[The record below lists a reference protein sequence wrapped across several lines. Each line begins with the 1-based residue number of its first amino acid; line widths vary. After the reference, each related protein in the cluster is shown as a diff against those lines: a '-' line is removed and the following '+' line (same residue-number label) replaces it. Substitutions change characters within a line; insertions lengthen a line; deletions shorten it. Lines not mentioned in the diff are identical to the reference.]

1 MKSYKKGRKVMNK
14 KIKNFFKCS
23 VIGMIVLCIVVFV
36 GLTLFMADKTEES
49 VREVSEIYMSEMNLQ
64 LKQKFTSII
73 DLRLDQVD
81 GIIKRNP
88 PSTVTYGEN
97 MKKTLITSVEV
108 RGFSY
113 LGLYSESG
121 KLEDIYGDKIK
132 MKDIHALTG
141 SLKKNGCIVAQGT
154 DKEGEKILVLGKP
167 AAYPMENGE
176 KSVAIV
182 VSISMEYLNE
192 ALFLHS
198 DDAMVFSHILD
209 ADGTFIIRN
218 GDAYRENYFDRIKN
232 EFEEVDGKDAGQYAR
247 ELKSA
252 MEKKEDYF
260 TLIQVRGERRHIYCS
275 PISENSNW
283 YLISVMPDEV
293 LENSITRLDTL
304 RVIIIIASSGI
315 LLIGMSIVFLLY
327 FRLSRQ
333 QMLALDKAKKEA
345 VTANKAKSEF
355 LSSMSHDI
363 RTPMNA
369 IIGMTEIAMKNLH
382 DVVRVEDC
390 LKKVKLSSKHL
401 LGLINDVLDMSKI
414 ESGKMTLN
422 ISPMSLKEAMD
433 DIVNIMQPQVKA
445 GKQNFDIF
453 IHNIQSE
460 EVYCDSVRLNQ
471 VLLNLLSNAVKF
483 TPEQGRIDVHLYQES
498 SPLGDEYVRN
508 HFIVEDTG
516 IGMSE
521 EFQKKIFDTF
531 ERENTEEVQ
540 NITGTGLGM
549 AITKCIVDMMEGTIE
564 LESEKEVGSKFHVT
578 LDLKKAHVH
587 EREMKLPEWNI
598 LIVDDNEQLCTSA
611 VSNLEELGV
620 KAEWTLDGREAV
632 QMIQRRHD
640 RKEDYH
646 FVLIDWKMPNMD
658 GMETIHEIRKSVG
671 NEIPVFLISAY
682 DWSDMEEEIQTSDIQ
697 GFISKPL
704 FKSTL
709 FSRLI
714 QYVGEDND
722 ESGQNGEQ
730 EVDFTGRRVL
740 LAEDIDLN
748 WEIANEILSS
758 AGLTLERAVNGLDCV
773 EKFEKSQ
780 PGFYDAI
787 LMDIRM
793 PVMNGYDAT
802 RTIRSL
808 DRADKELPIIAMT
821 ADAFSDDA
829 RRCMDCG
836 MNAHL
841 AKPLD
846 IKECMRV
853 LKNYLG

>member
-1 MKSYKKGRKVMNK
+1 MKCYKKGRKVMNK

-23 VIGMIVLCIVVFV
+23 FIGMMVLCIVVFV
-36 GLTLFMADKTEES
+36 CLTLFMADKTEES

-64 LKQKFTSII
+64 LRQKFTSII
-73 DLRLDQVD
+73 ELRLDQVD

-88 PSTVTYGEN
+88 PSTVSYGEK
-97 MKKTLITSVEV
+97 MKKTLTTSVEV

-113 LGLYSESG
+113 FGLYSESG
-121 KLEDIYGDKIK
+121 KLEKLYGEQIEIK
-132 MKDIHALTG
+132 DTQTLTD
-141 SLKKNGCIVAQGT
+141 SLKKSGCIVAQGT
-154 DKEGEKILVLGKP
+154 DEAGEKILVLGKP
-167 AAYPMENGE
+167 ADYPMGNGE
-176 KSVAIV
+176 KSASVIV
-182 VSISMEYLNE
+182 GISMEYLNQ

-198 DDAMVFSHILD
+198 DDAMLYSHIID
-209 ADGTFIIRN
+209 GDGTFIIRN
-218 GDAYRENYFDRIKN
+218 GDAYRDSYFERIKS
-232 EFEEVDGKDAGQYAR
+232 EFQEIGGKDAGQYAR

-252 MEKKEDYF
+252 MEKRKEYF
-260 TLIQVRGERRHIYCS
+260 TLIQVKGERRHIYCS
-275 PISENSNW
+275 PVSENSNW

-293 LENSITRLDTL
+293 LEKSITRLDTL
-304 RVIIIIASSGI
+304 RVGIIIASSGI

-333 QMLALDKAKKEA
+333 QMRALDKAKKEA

-369 IIGMTEIAMKNLH
+369 IIGMTEIAMKNIH
-382 DVVRVEDC
+382 DAMRVEDC

-422 ISPMSLKEAMD
+422 ISPMSLREAMD

-483 TPEQGRIDVHLYQES
+483 TPEQGRIDVHLYQEPS
-498 SPLGDEYVRN
+498 AWGDDYVRN

-531 ERENTEEVQ
+531 ERENTEEVR
-540 NITGTGLGM
+540 NTIGTGLGM
-549 AITKCIVDMMEGTIE
+549 AITKCIVDMMKGTIE

-578 LDLKKAHVH
+578 LDLKKVNIH
-587 EREMKLPEWNI
+587 EKEMKLPGWNI
-598 LIVDDNEQLCTSA
+598 LIVDDNEQLCSSA

-640 RKEDYH
+640 KEEDYH

-671 NEIPVFLISAY
+671 NDIPVFLISAY
-682 DWSDMEEEIQTSDIQ
+682 DWSDMEEEIQKSDIQ

-714 QYVGEDND
+714 QYVEED
-722 ESGQNGEQ
+722 EYEAEENGEQ
-730 EVDFTGRRVL
+730 EVEFTGKRVL

-748 WEIANEILSS
+748 WEIADEILRS
-758 AGLTLERAVNGLDCV
+758 AGLILERAVNGLDCV

-780 PGFYDAI
+780 LGFYDAI

-802 RTIRSL
+802 KTIRSL
-808 DRADKELPIIAMT
+808 ERADKELPIIAMT

-829 RRCMDCG
+829 KRCMDCG

-853 LKNYLG
+853 LQKYLG